1 MLQQYFPKKL
11 PVFPFRL
18 VPGRI
23 FQQPGQCFRPFFR
36 FNQPV
41 TPVTDIKGHTATC
54 KHQYQQCQQQIQLCL
69 LPFHRQNQ
77 VGLRKRL
84 LRLVL
89 TPDSTL
95 QRSKSIGYRII
106 IARHVQH
113 IKRTVTCII
122 YQCPIYRHHILFRQK
137 PVPALATFPLL
148 IQIVF
153 RRIKQPFF
161 QEHFHFH
168 QISHTQLHRVDDI
181 LLHTTNSSYC
191 TGRFIKRVSLH
202 LGIVTQIMHYL
213 TGIFCLHCQFY
224 AALHVI
230 GCRIILVQP
239 HGNSHREEASG
250 SCVQSYG
257 GTESFY
263 RFLIIFPDIH
273 IPVCLINQHISHS
286 SRVLQRLGQSYA
298 AVNGSYT
305 PFVLFQPIPVPGFQ
319 LIGKQILRRV
329 VAEDVII
336 GSRQYQGIFRHR
348 VVPLIVH
355 ISIQPSIQ
363 QPLLIRKLRWPLYL
377 YQQGIH
383 AVHIHIHL
391 LFCQM

>member
-1 MLQQYFPKKL
+1 MLQQYFPEKL
-11 PVFPFRL
+11 SVFLLRL
-18 VPGRI
+18 VLGRI

-84 LRLVL
+84 LRLIL
-89 TPDSTL
+89 TPDGTL

-106 IARHVQH
+106 ITCHVQH

-122 YQCPIYRHHILFRQK
+122 YQCPIYCHHILFRQK

-181 LLHTTNSSYC
+181 LLHTTNSSYR
-191 TGRFIKRVSLH
+191 TGRFIKKVSLH

-213 TGIFCLHCQFY
+213 TGISCLHSQFY
-224 AALHVI
+224 ATLHVVR
-230 GCRIILVQP
+230 CRIILIQP
-239 HGNSHREEASG
+239 QGNTHGEEVLG
-250 SCVQSYG
+250 LCVQSYG
-257 GTESFY
+257 SMESFY
-263 RFLIIFPDIH
+263 GFLIIFPHVH
-273 IPVCLINQHISHS
+273 IPICLITQHICHFSG
-286 SRVLQRLGQSYA
+286 VLQGFGKSYA
-298 AVNGSYT
+298 TVNGSYT
-305 PFVLFQPIPVPGFQ
+305 LSVLFQPMPIPGLQ
-319 LIGKQILRRV
+319 LVGEQVLRRV
-329 VAEDVII
+329 VAKSIII

-348 VVPLIVH
+348 VSPLIVYVR
-355 ISIQPSIQ
+355 IQPPIQ
-363 QPLLIRKLRWPLYL
+363 QPLFTRELRGFLYL
-377 YQQGIH
+377 
-383 AVHIHIHL
+383 
-391 LFCQM
+391 

>member
-1 MLQQYFPKKL
+1 
-11 PVFPFRL
+11 
-18 VPGRI
+18 
-23 FQQPGQCFRPFFR
+23 
-36 FNQPV
+36 
-41 TPVTDIKGHTATC
+41 
-54 KHQYQQCQQQIQLCL
+54 
-69 LPFHRQNQ
+69 
-77 VGLRKRL
+77 
-84 LRLVL
+84 
-89 TPDSTL
+89 
-95 QRSKSIGYRII
+95 
-106 IARHVQH
+106 
-113 IKRTVTCII
+113 
-122 YQCPIYRHHILFRQK
+122 
-137 PVPALATFPLL
+137 
-148 IQIVF
+148 
-153 RRIKQPFF
+153 
-161 QEHFHFH
+161 
-168 QISHTQLHRVDDI
+168 
-181 LLHTTNSSYC
+181 
-191 TGRFIKRVSLH
+191 
-202 LGIVTQIMHYL
+202 MHYL
-213 TGIFCLHCQFY
+213 TGISCLHCQFY